1 MDIALRI
8 FQYIKVYK
16 KRAFLAVLC
25 MVLHSVLTV
34 SFVRVF
40 QELIETIISDL
51 AAEGEGVMALTV
63 IAGLM
68 LVVYF
73 LKGVIYYFQKYFSKY
88 VSHSVMQDIR
98 NDLYSHLQQL
108 SLSFYSQHKTGELIS
123 RLTNDVKVVQKAL
136 VKSTVTFIYKTL
148 TVIGGIGYLFYLNV
162 RLSLFLIVILPLV
175 TYVISIFNSKIR
187 RVSKKA
193 QVKVADISDVL
204 QETIS
209 AIRVVKSFGREDYE
223 FERFSDRNY
232 EDFRARIKSSQYK
245 ALLTP
250 LVEFIASIAF
260 TAILWYGGLEVL
272 RGNMAPSELIAFF
285 TMLLTIT
292 DPIRSVTKVN
302 ATIQKALAAGER
314 IFETLDY
321 DNIITSP
328 VEGKQFSKLEG
339 KVEFDNVSFSYGQ
352 DEIVLQD
359 INLAVNSGEAI
370 ALVGPS
376 GAGKSTLV
384 DLIPRFYD
392 VDSGTV
398 KIDGEDVRE
407 LDLKWLREHIGIVPQ
422 ETILFSG
429 TIKDNIAYGNFAA
442 EEEEIKKA
450 AKAANAH
457 QFIMEFPEGYDSRV
471 GERGQGLSGGQ
482 QQRVAI
488 ARALLKDPKILIFDE
503 ATSSLDAESEQLV
516 QEALSR
522 LMEDRTTFVIA
533 HRLSTIINID
543 NIAVLENG
551 RLIEQGNHEALI
563 EKDEKYADLYRNQ
576 LLKERSI

>member
-1 MDIALRI
+1 MDVALRI
-8 FQYIKVYK
+8 FEYVKVYK

-25 MVLHSVLTV
+25 MILHSVLTV

-51 AAEGEGVMALTV
+51 AAEGEGVMALTF

-68 LVVYF
+68 LLVYF

-88 VSHSVMQDIR
+88 VSHKVMRDIR
-98 NDLYSHLQQL
+98 DDLYSHLQRL

-136 VKSTVTFIYKTL
+136 VKSTVTFIYKSL
-148 TVIGGIGYLFYLNV
+148 TVIGGIAYLFYLNV
-162 RLSLFLIVILPLV
+162 RLALFLIVILPLV
-175 TYVISIFNSKIR
+175 AYIISVFNNKIR

-204 QETIS
+204 QETLS
-209 AIRVVKSFGREDYE
+209 AIRIVKSFGREDYE
-223 FERFSDRNY
+223 FDRFTSRNQ
-232 EDFRARIKSSQYK
+232 EDFRARVKSSQYK

-260 TAILWYGGLEVL
+260 TSILWYGGLEVM

-302 ATIQKALAAGER
+302 ATIQQALAAGER

-321 DNIITSP
+321 DNVITP
-328 VEGKQFSKLEG
+328 PGEGKKLPVLEG
-339 KVEFDNVSFSYGQ
+339 RVEFDDVYFSYEQ
-352 DEIVLQD
+352 DEIVLKD
-359 INLAVNSGEAI
+359 INLTVNSGEAV

-392 VDSGTV
+392 VDRGNV
-398 KIDGEDVRE
+398 KIDGEDVRS
-407 LDLKWLREHIGIVPQ
+407 LDLDWLRGHIGIVPQ

-429 TIKDNIAYGNFAA
+429 TIKDNIAYGNFTAS
-442 EEEEIKKA
+442 EEEIRQA
-450 AKAANAH
+450 ARAANAH
-457 QFIMEFPEGYDSRV
+457 QFIKDFPEGYNSWV

-516 QEALSR
+516 QEALAR

-551 RLIEQGNHEALI
+551 RLIEQGNHKTLI
-563 EKDEKYADLYRNQ
+563 AKDEKYADLYRNQ
-576 LLKERSI
+576 LLKEKSI